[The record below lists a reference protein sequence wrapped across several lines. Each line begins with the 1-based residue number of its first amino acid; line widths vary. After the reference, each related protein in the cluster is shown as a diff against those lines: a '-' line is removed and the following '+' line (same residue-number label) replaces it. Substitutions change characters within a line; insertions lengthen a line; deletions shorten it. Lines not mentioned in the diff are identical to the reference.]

1 MHGQL
6 SSDSYPSELSDVDPP
21 YTMTSYDDLHHPY
34 YDIYCAKPMSTTPH
48 HFGLSKYG
56 HLKIDYSLSWNFLDR
71 YIATD

>member
-1 MHGQL
+1 MHGHL

-21 YTMTSYDDLHHPY
+21 YAMTSYDDLHHPY
-34 YDIYCAKPMSTTPH
+34 YDIYSAKPISATPH

-56 HLKIDYSLSWNFLDR
+56 HLKIDYSFSWNCLDR